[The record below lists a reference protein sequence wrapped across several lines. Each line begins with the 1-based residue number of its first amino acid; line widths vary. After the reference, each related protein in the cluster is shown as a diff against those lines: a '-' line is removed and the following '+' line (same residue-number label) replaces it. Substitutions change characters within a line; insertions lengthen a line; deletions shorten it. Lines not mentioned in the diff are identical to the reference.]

1 MARDQARGESP
12 FGKVLSLDSILCSTS
27 RNTSDDQIQ
36 VNRSKALQP
45 TLTTLLLPYI
55 KKKNWWF
62 DYERQAR
69 EETEYLEREGGKFAE
84 VIIPDEVS
92 LKIVR
97 PSDMLPTF

>member
-1 MARDQARGESP
+1 MEGDQARGESLLLP
-12 FGKVLSLDSILCSTS
+12 LSSDSGFGSSFRIIADG
-27 RNTSDDQIQ
+27 QIQ

>member
-1 MARDQARGESP
+1 MEGDQARGESLLLP
-12 FGKVLSLDSILCSTS
+12 LSSDSGFGSSPKNKTDQ
-27 RNTSDDQIQ
+27 QIQ